1 MHCTKNHI
9 FKSWDIKES
18 SKRPSKYHL
27 FINFFAEK
35 KTVFPIIKKFKNFS
49 VISKYHLSINFL
61 AQKNN
66 RIFHLRKFQNKNFLV
81 TSKHGIPY

>member
-35 KTVFPIIKKFKNFS
+35 KILSFHQLFGATKDHIFHLQNIQMKNFS
-49 VISKYHLSINFL
+49 VISKYHLSMNFL
-61 AQKNN
+61 AQKKD
-66 RIFHLRKFQNKNFLV
+66 RISHL
-81 TSKHGIPY
+81 